1 VTDAPALTELVVGAN
16 PAAWEAA
23 GFRVTDGATTVGA
36 VKLLFAPD
44 GTRIS
49 RWSLHGL
56 DSGHDLDGLP
66 TERSDAPAGEPAEPH
81 PNHVTVLDHV
91 VAFSPDLDRTVAAL
105 EGAGLDLRRV
115 RDEPTPAGAP
125 RQAFFR
131 VGEAILEVIQ
141 APDESPVMKDPSG
154 PAGFWGL
161 AFVVDDLDAAVASF
175 GEGHVSEP
183 RPAVQEG
190 RRIATVRREAGLG
203 LPVALMTPR
212 A

>member
-1 VTDAPALTELVVGAN
+1 VTPALDELVVADE
-16 PAAWEAA
+16 PDAWAGA
-23 GFRVTDGATTVGA
+23 GFRVEGDICDVGTVRLRLAGRDA
-36 VKLLFAPD
+36 GRRLT
-44 GTRIS
+44 G
-49 RWSLHGL
+49 WSLRDL
-56 DSGHDLDGLP
+56 DGDDLDGLP
-66 TERSDAPAGEPAEPH
+66 TSRSDAPPREPAERH
-81 PNHVTVLDHV
+81 PNHVTILDHV
-91 VAFSPDLDRTVAAL
+91 VAFSPALDRTVAAL
-105 EGAGLDLRRV
+105 EEAGLDLRRV

-141 APDESPVMKDPSG
+141 APDDSPVMKDPSG

-161 AFVVDDLDAAVASF
+161 AFVVDDLDAAAASF
-175 GEGHVSEP
+175 PDGHVSEP

-190 RRIATVRREAGLG
+190 RWIATVRRDAGLG